1 MWAAVASSLRSV
13 CTWNLAGSSPRHSA
27 IWERPGR
34 GRVNGV
40 ASDRFRT
47 VGGRAALVQGQLGT
61 CAESIPS
68 IGSHSRQIGGCS
80 CGAVTVGRRQMTG
93 GWPVAAQSSL
103 ARAPAA
109 RDTTACRF
117 AGGLPP
123 SAPFSG
129 DTLCVD
135 REGAKPGVRQS
146 QGTGVGESRVRSG
159 ANKNRWSSSWSTS
172 SPSRARRAKEEEKE
186 ERRGGGGG
194 ERRLDSRGHRS
205 ATPALPVSTQIT
217 YSTTVPAPVGVPCS
231 IIAFATCTCGW
242 FFASG

>member
-1 MWAAVASSLRSV
+1 MVR
-13 CTWNLAGSSPRHSA
+13 
-27 IWERPGR
+27 
-34 GRVNGV
+34 
-40 ASDRFRT
+40 
-47 VGGRAALVQGQLGT
+47 
-61 CAESIPS
+61 
-68 IGSHSRQIGGCS
+68 
-80 CGAVTVGRRQMTG
+80 VGRRQMTG

-123 SAPFSG
+123 SAPSSG

-146 QGTGVGESRVRSG
+146 QGTGVGESRVRG
-159 ANKNRWSSSWSTS
+159 VGQTKIDGRRRGRRRRR
-172 SPSRARRAKEEEKE
+172 RARGAREGRRRR
-186 ERRGGGGG
+186 RRGVEGEGG

-217 YSTTVPAPVGVPCS
+217 YSTTVPAPMGVPCS